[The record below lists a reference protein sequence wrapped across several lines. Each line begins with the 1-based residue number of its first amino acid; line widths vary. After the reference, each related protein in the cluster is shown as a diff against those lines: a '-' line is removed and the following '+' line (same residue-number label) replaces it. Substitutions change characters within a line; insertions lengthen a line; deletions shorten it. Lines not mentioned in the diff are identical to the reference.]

1 MSDVISAL
9 CVSQPS
15 RYGMLQRAIY
25 NFASQDYEDKELLI
39 ALTDKQHADQVSQWL
54 VDDRH
59 EDVDLSAVRVVF
71 TEEESLPKQAVELF
85 KKSVGDYIV
94 PWSDDNLSHST
105 RLSCQKDKSTEC
117 ATVVSQSFYY
127 FYDTDELFLTNYC
140 QPGRRFFARCA
151 PSSLMVSRDDF
162 FCVHLQKAETRCH
175 WPSQLLSRLERNFPF
190 QRYKLLQDVEDGFLF
205 MQGVAG
211 DTHQRTTEYHRT
223 AGSML
228 PLTWTRDQILSEA
241 HKIDRILGGY
251 VFPHKTVD
259 VAGKDAA
266 ACVISGEN
274 IRCWP
279 SWFEPILPHSSLI
292 AASEE

>member
-1 MSDVISAL
+1 MSDTISAL

-25 NFASQDYEDKELLI
+25 NFASQDYADKELLI
-39 ALTDKQHADQVSQWL
+39 STTDKQYADQVSQWL

-59 EDVDLSAVRVVF
+59 EDVDLSVVRVVL
-71 TEEESLPKQAVELF
+71 TEEKSTVKQAVSLF
-85 KKSVGDYIV
+85 KESVGDFVV

-105 RLSCQKDKSTEC
+105 RFSRQKEKTTEV
-117 ATVVSQSFYY
+117 ATVFSMSFYY
-127 FYDTDELFLTNYC
+127 FYDTDELFMTNYC
-140 QPGRRFFARCA
+140 QPGSHFYARCA
-151 PSSLMVSRDDF
+151 PSSLMVPRDDF
-162 FCVHLQKAETRCH
+162 FCTYLLSVKSDFH
-175 WPSQLLSRLERNFPF
+175 WPSQLLIRLARDFPF
-190 QRYKLLQDVEDGFLF
+190 QRYELLQDVEDGFLF

-211 DTHQRTTEYHRT
+211 DSHQRLTEYHRRS
-223 AGSML
+223 GSLL

-241 HKIDRILGGY
+241 DEIDRVLGGY
-251 VFPHKTVD
+251 TFPHETVD
-259 VAGKDAA
+259 VAGRDAA